1 MAAVLAAL
9 LVVVSIL
16 SLVIHRPLV
25 VRTRRFVSLV
35 LFFNLPV

>member
-1 MAAVLAAL
+1 MTAVLAVV

-25 VRTRRFVSLV
+25 VSTRRFVSLV